1 MRKYKGF
8 VTCACIIL
16 CYNIFVTKLVIHE
29 KKKVNL
35 VIFQAFD

>member
-8 VTCACIIL
+8 VTCACVIL

-29 KKKVNL
+29 EKKSKL
-35 VIFQAFD
+35 SDISSI